1 MYTDSV
7 ANYLRLPGAVSSFV
21 LISLSGIFW
30 GSSIP
35 TVRGQYVVEVY
46 SVSIAVNVKR
56 RVVHLIRARM
66 SKDIKNMGAHVHE
79 CLPFDS

>member
-35 TVRGQYVVEVY
+35 TVRGQYVVEEGV
-46 SVSIAVNVKR
+46 
-56 RVVHLIRARM
+56 
-66 SKDIKNMGAHVHE
+66 
-79 CLPFDS
+79 